1 MLITKALLVEN
12 EACRDQIEL
21 FEKFLDGAESIEATP
36 ENVQR
41 AYAFGLNVVWTFELL
56 GLNFSGMLED
66 NGYQTWYQNGKLHR
80 TDGPAIIYSDGTK
93 YWYLNGKYHRTDG
106 PAAIYPDGSE
116 HWYQNGKYHRTDGP
130 AAICLDG
137 SQAWW
142 LNGELHRE
150 DGPAIIYS
158 DGTKHYYLND
168 ELLTEEEHCLR
179 IRPIAAPQGTS

>member
-116 HWYQNGKYHRTDGP
+116 HWYQNGKR
-130 AAICLDG
+130 
-137 SQAWW
+137 
-142 LNGELHRE
+142 HRE
-150 DGPAIIYS
+150 DGPAIINPNGYQAWYQNGKRHRI
-158 DGTKHYYLND
+158 DGPAVVYPNGTKCYYLNGR
-168 ELLTEEEHCLR
+168 LLTEEEYKLQTQNNS
-179 IRPIAAPQGTS
+179 RP